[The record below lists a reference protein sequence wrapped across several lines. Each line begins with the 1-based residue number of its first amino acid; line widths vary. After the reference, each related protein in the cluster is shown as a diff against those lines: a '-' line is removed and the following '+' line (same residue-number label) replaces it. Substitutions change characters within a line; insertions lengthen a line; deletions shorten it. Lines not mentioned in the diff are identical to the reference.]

1 MTTYHASPTHPRPA
15 RRRRMLRACAAAA
28 VIVTAGLAAPTGAAA
43 APADPVA
50 EAARDAIP
58 QRGGITHH
66 RMRLE
71 FAVPAMSPEALL
83 AGRVGQPLPAPFGPA
98 FEDPAVFTG
107 VIERWN
113 ALEPLRDRTA
123 WIYLRQNGAEGT
135 IEQSYADGTLREW
148 QSWGGEEPTVIELS
162 NAQRAEY
169 EDSRLGV
176 QRDWLFNVSWSADPI
191 GGVRTMLDGGMLHSA
206 GQTTFEGRTVLRLLG
221 EEPGTEQNGSPGGPI
236 EYEYLVDAWTFEPV
250 RASGTYTTRAAG
262 ENGES
267 AERYSTVWT
276 FPLFERLPMT
286 DENRRL
292 LVAGGPR

>member
-1 MTTYHASPTHPRPA
+1 MTTYHAPHTPP
-15 RRRRMLRACAAAA
+15 RRRRRVLRACAAAA

-66 RMRLE
+66 RMRLD
-71 FAVPAMSPEALL
+71 FMAPAMSVQALL
-83 AGRVGQPLPAPFGPA
+83 AGRVGLPLPAPFGPA
-98 FEDPAVFTG
+98 DEDPVVFTRE
-107 VIERWN
+107 IERWN

-123 WIYLRQNGAEGT
+123 WIYLLADGSEGT
-135 IEQSYADGTLREW
+135 VEESYANGVRREW
-148 QSWGGEEPTVIELS
+148 QSWGGVEAVDFELS
-162 NAQRAEY
+162 ATQRAEY
-169 EDSRLGV
+169 ERSRLGV

-191 GGVRTMLDGGMLHSA
+191 GGVHAMLDGGMLRSA
-206 GQTTFEGRTVLRLLG
+206 GNTTFEGRTVLRLVG

-236 EYEYLVDAWTFEPV
+236 EYEYLVDPWTYEPV
-250 RASGTYTTRAAG
+250 RASGTYTVRGAD
-262 ENGES
+262 ENGEN

-286 DENRRL
+286 DENRRR